1 MKILVITSD
10 IGLTA
15 GGRVI
20 ENILSGLMA
29 QKQNLMIVCTNNT
42 SEYLKRTVM
51 LEVPFMHEFPIKLT
65 KLFNI
70 LFHTSFRHFYWKHFV
85 YRKHKKMM
93 AAFNPDII
101 FSIGSGGTE
110 DVLNLG
116 AKLADYMHIPFAIHM
131 LDPIPGPA
139 GWENYE
145 MYRKSRVHTVKK
157 ALKRADLLSMGN
169 PQMLAFQ
176 QSCLNFDIMHKSFI
190 LPDPVSN
197 KEFNIINPPA
207 KNILTY
213 LGSFYGA
220 RKPDNLF
227 IAFSEYLNINP
238 DCELHI
244 YGNTK
249 LNLDNY
255 NVSEIAKQKIKFF
268 GFTNDLKTVFED
280 SKVLIDVDADIEYDV
295 FISSKLKEYL
305 GINRSII
312 CITGKNSPS
321 RTLLTG
327 LTKTIF
333 VTDHNPENIFHSLQA
348 SINQEY
354 NLVDF
359 NERNAVL
366 EYLSVSSVC
375 SELIER
381 FHYTINKRK

>member
-1 MKILVITSD
+1 MNILVITSD

-15 GGRVI
+15 GGRVV

-131 LDPIPGPA
+131 FDPIPGTVD
-139 GWENYE
+139 WENYE
-145 MYRKSRVHTVKK
+145 IYRKSRIHTVKK
-157 ALKRADLLSMGN
+157 AIKKANIFSMGN
-169 PQMLAFQ
+169 PQMLSFQ
-176 QSCLNFDIMHKSFI
+176 QSCLNFDILAKSFI
-190 LPDPVSN
+190 LPDPVSTN
-197 KEFNIINPPA
+197 KYEINKAPT
-207 KNILTY
+207 KNVLTF

-227 IAFSEYLNINP
+227 MAFSEYLKVNQ

-244 YGNTK
+244 YGRIT
-249 LNLDNY
+249 LNLQNY
-255 NVSEIAKQKIKFF
+255 NITEIAKKKIKFF
-268 GFTNDLKTVFED
+268 EFTNDLKSVFEN
-280 SKVLIDVDADIEYDV
+280 SKVLIDVDANIEGDV

-305 GINRSII
+305 PIKRTII
-312 CITGKNSPS
+312 CITNNNSPS
-321 RTLLTG
+321 RQFLNSLKSTV
-327 LTKTIF
+327 F
-333 VTDHNPENIFHSLQA
+333 FSDHDPKNIQNVIDKA
-348 SINQEY
+348 IRQEY
-354 NLVDF
+354 KLSDF
-359 NERNAVL
+359 DERN
-366 EYLSVSSVC
+366 EIIESLSIDRLSMD
-375 SELIER
+375 LIHR
-381 FHYTINKRK
+381 FQQAL